1 MEEKQ
6 NEKIEQ
12 PKFTVKEV
20 TGEEKSRAEVEE
32 QLLAKHEEKFEDSKP
47 EKEVEKVEVKEK
59 EEAPASEINDADVLK
74 YIKNRYDKDID
85 SVEKLFDQKD
95 SNEDLPEDVSAYFK
109 YKKETGRGIEDF
121 VKLQRNYDD
130 MDLSLIHI

>member
-1 MEEKQ
+1 MEENK
-6 NEKIEQ
+6 NETPEQ

-32 QLLAKHEEKFEDSKP
+32 QLLAKHEEKFADSKP
-47 EKEVEKVEVKEK
+47 KEEEVEKDEEVR
-59 EEAPASEINDADVLK
+59 EEAPVSEINDADVLK

-85 SVEKLFDQKD
+85 SVEGLFDQKN

-109 YKKETGRGIEDF
+109 YKKD
-121 VKLQRNYDD
+121 VN
-130 MDLSLIHI
+130 